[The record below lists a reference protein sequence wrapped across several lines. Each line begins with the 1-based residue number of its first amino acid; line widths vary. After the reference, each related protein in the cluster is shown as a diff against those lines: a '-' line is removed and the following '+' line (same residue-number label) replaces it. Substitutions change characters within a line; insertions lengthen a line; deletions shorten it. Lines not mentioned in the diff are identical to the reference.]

1 MRKLSDLSYGQQ
13 YLSILLSYLK
23 KKKQKLLLLLIC
35 LLFKTLE
42 CEVFGNNI
50 LLKNTKSIVIKVN
63 IYFVMT
69 TKYV

>member
-1 MRKLSDLSYGQQ
+1 MRICFRQQ
-13 YLSILLSYLK
+13 DLSILPSYLK
-23 KKKQKLLLLLIC
+23 KKKKKLLLLLIC

-42 CEVFGNNI
+42 CEVLGNNI